1 MAEQLPQPPGGP
13 LGALLAEG
21 VSPWLEG
28 LSRSRLSS
36 GLLTRLVTQAGLRGA
51 TSHPRAL
58 AADMAADPDCRQQLS
73 HMARRSVPPERA
85 VTAVCA
91 YDLRSAC
98 DELTEVFAAGRGLD
112 GLVSMDLNPALARD
126 ARATVAAAEQLHRAA
141 CRDNALVKIP
151 ATEEGLTAVAEC
163 LGRGI
168 GVHIT
173 EVYSVH
179 RYGQV
184 LDACFDGLER
194 ALAAGLALSSVAAVT
209 SLPVGLVEA
218 EADARLTALGTERA
232 LALRGTAA
240 PALAR
245 LAYRLYEQ
253 RLGGDRWRRLSAAGA
268 RPPRPMWHIHP
279 PAAARQLA
287 GLVAWGTAAAIP
299 AEELVA
305 GPARYR
311 LHGDTLTGT
320 HRQARQALDRLQH
333 LGCCTEA
340 AAGRLQRRS
349 LARLA
354 ADWRG
359 LLATAAGQLAPA

>member
-36 GLLTRLVTQAGLRGA
+36 GLLARLVSENGLRGA

-58 AADMAADPDCRQQLS
+58 AADMAGDPACREQLS
-73 HMARRSVPPERA
+73 HMARRSVSPERA
-85 VTAVCA
+85 VAAVCA

-98 DELTEVFAAGRGLD
+98 DELWPVFESTRGLD
-112 GLVSMDLNPALARD
+112 GLVSMDLDPALAHH
-126 ARATVAAAEQLHRAA
+126 ARATVTAAEQLHRAA

-151 ATEEGLTAVAEC
+151 ATEQGLAAIAAC

-173 EVYSVH
+173 EIYSVH

-184 LDACFDGLER
+184 LDAYFEGLER
-194 ALAAGLALSSVAAVT
+194 ALAADLGLSSVAAVT
-209 SLPVGLVEA
+209 SLSVGRVEA
-218 EADARLTALGTERA
+218 AADARLTALGTERA

-240 PALAR
+240 TALAR

-253 RLGGDRWRRLSAAGA
+253 RLGGDRWRRLTAAGA
-268 RPPRPMWHIHP
+268 RPPRPMWQLDA
-279 PAAARQLA
+279 PAAARQLP
-287 GLVAWGTAAAIP
+287 GLVAWGTAAALP
-299 AEELVA
+299 AEALAA
-305 GPARYR
+305 GPDLGR
-311 LHGDTLTGT
+311 LRGDSLTGA
-320 HRQARQALDRLQH
+320 HPQARATLDRLQH

-340 AAGRLQRRS
+340 AARRLQCQS
-349 LARLA
+349 LAQLEAHWRELRSA
-354 ADWRG
+354 A
-359 LLATAAGQLAPA
+359 TGQLD